1 MKLFIEVPED
11 KTLYHVLR
19 EKGFMKSAYCGGRGI
34 CGKCIVKI
42 NGKEELACLT
52 FGPFKGEVEISEER
66 LVSKGEVLSSIQID
80 HPQTGFGVALDL
92 GTTGVEG
99 ALFDLST
106 GEFVESF
113 KTLNFQS
120 AFGADVVTRV
130 ELARESYEKERELL
144 LESISFLLRQFGEE
158 IKEVVVVSNP
168 VMQHFLLGLL
178 VAGFERFPFRLE
190 REEETY
196 ITGRELGVS
205 DFSNTVFYVPPPL
218 KNFIGSDFL
227 ANLLYFESEGYR
239 DFGVADLGTN
249 AEMGIYRENK
259 KVAASVP
266 AGPAFEGVG
275 LFSGMRAVEGA
286 IYKVFFD
293 GRTFRYLVIGGG
305 KPQGICA
312 SGYFDVI
319 YLLRNFGVINR
330 EGTFEENFNPLIGS
344 YIREVE
350 GQKAFVLYDDRD
362 TLVAIT
368 QEDIRKFLLAK
379 GAVYGGLS
387 VLVEEA
393 GVPQRL
399 FFSGAFGSHIDRRSV
414 KGVKLIPEEMPEAE
428 PSGNVAL
435 KGAALLLGSRKQRER
450 IRELKREIDV
460 VELATN
466 KTFEEKYI
474 EGMEL

>member
-1 MKLFIEVPED
+1 M
-11 KTLYHVLR
+11 
-19 EKGFMKSAYCGGRGI
+19 
-34 CGKCIVKI
+34 
-42 NGKEELACLT
+42 
-52 FGPFKGEVEISEER
+52 
-66 LVSKGEVLSSIQID
+66 
-80 HPQTGFGVALDL
+80 
-92 GTTGVEG
+92 
-99 ALFDLST
+99 
-106 GEFVESF
+106 
-113 KTLNFQS
+113 
-120 AFGADVVTRV
+120 
-130 ELARESYEKERELL
+130 
-144 LESISFLLRQFGEE
+144 
-158 IKEVVVVSNP
+158 
-168 VMQHFLLGLL
+168 
-178 VAGFERFPFRLE
+178 
-190 REEETY
+190 
-196 ITGRELGVS
+196 GRELGIS

-227 ANLLYFESEGYR
+227 ANLLYFENEGYK

-286 IYKVFFD
+286 IYRVIFD
-293 GRTFRYLVIGGG
+293 GRAFRYLVIGGG

-319 YLLRNFGVINR
+319 YLLRSFGVINR
-330 EGTFEENFNPLIGS
+330 EGTFEENFNPLVGS

-387 VLVEEA
+387 VLVEKA
-393 GVPQRL
+393 GAPQRL

-414 KGVKLIPEEMPEAE
+414 KCVKLIPEEMPEAE

-435 KGAALLLGSRKQRER
+435 KGAALLLGSREHRER